1 MRSVALDLGSK
12 KIAFCE
18 VSNSKVVARAMVPR
32 LEALMDFLGPHTA
45 PATVAIE
52 ACREA
57 WVIHD
62 QLTAWGHTVLLVDTT
77 RVKQLGIGQHGRKND
92 RIDAEVLAR
101 AVERGL
107 IPCAHVLSPERRQL
121 RALLSVRRALV
132 ETRAQYVTTIRGLA
146 RAHGKKIPTCK
157 TGIFVTRF
165 NEADL
170 GEPLQTLCAPLLGTL
185 QAVDQELAKNELAV
199 QTYAETDGMLRFL
212 MTAPGVSVVVAA
224 MFISVVDDA
233 HRFRHAHQVQ
243 SYLGL
248 VPLEDTTGG
257 GDKRRLGS
265 ITKQGNGYL
274 RSLLIQSGW
283 SILRSPHAD
292 PLKAWG
298 LAIAERRGRKSIA
311 AVAVARRLAGLLWA
325 LWRDGTVYDPE
336 QLGQHSSAGIVKEA
350 QSTQLRAKAIARAGK
365 KAKLFA
371 NRRRNQQQP
380 STVKNM

>member
-18 VSNSKVVARAMVPR
+18 VADGKVVGRAMVPR
-32 LEALMDFLGPHTA
+32 LDALIEVLGPGTA
-45 PATVAIE
+45 QATVAIE

-57 WVIHD
+57 WAIHD
-62 QLTAWGHTVLLVDTT
+62 QLTAWGHIVLLVDTT
-77 RVKQLGIGQHGRKND
+77 RVKQLGVGHHGRKND

-121 RALLSVRRALV
+121 RALLAVRRALV

-157 TGIFVTRF
+157 TGVFVTRF

-170 GEPLQTLCAPLLGTL
+170 GEPLQTLCSPLLATL
-185 QAVDQELAKNELAV
+185 ATLDQELAKNELAV

-224 MFISVVDDA
+224 MFISVIDDA
-233 HRFRHAHQVQ
+233 HRFHRAHQVQ
-243 SYLGL
+243 SYVGL

-257 GDKRRLGS
+257 GSKRRLGS
-265 ITKQGNGYL
+265 ITKQGNSYL
-274 RSLLIQSGW
+274 RSLLIQAGW
-283 SILRSPHAD
+283 SILRTPMTD

-298 LAIAERRGRKSIA
+298 QAIADRRGRKSIA
-311 AVAVARRLAGLLWA
+311 AVAIARRLAGLLWA
-325 LWRDGTVYDPE
+325 MWRDGTVYDPE
-336 QLGQHSSAGIVKEA
+336 QLGQHSSAGVAKEA
-350 QSTQLRAKAIARAGK
+350 QSTQLRAKAIARAGV
-365 KAKLFA
+365 KAKRFA
-371 NRRRNQQQP
+371 SRRRTSG
-380 STVKNM
+380 STVTNM